1 MCIISVYHVPMKKI
15 AYKRINITLP
25 ESTVAMLEDVA
36 DNGTRS
42 TFIDAA
48 IKKHIHEIRNQE
60 LKDQI
65 KAGSIANAER
75 DLEMAR
81 EWFDLEEEVWRD

>member
-1 MCIISVYHVPMKKI
+1 MKKV

-25 ESTVAMLEDVA
+25 ESTVALLERA
-36 DNGTRS
+36 AENGSRS

-48 IKKHIHEIRNQE
+48 IKKHIKEIQKQDLHE
-60 LKDQI
+60 QI

-75 DLEMAR
+75 DLKMAK
-81 EWFDLEEEVWRD
+81 EWFDLEEEIWRD